1 MVLGLF
7 DRPSSTPVPPP
18 RKYKK
23 NGTLRQPGD
32 SSPCAERKENIPEIA
47 QTKPA
52 NSTSLPTQQKN
63 DTGQK
68 KKKPKPPPPPRGSSL
83 GRKSSMP
90 ANLQSASGGK
100 KPRPPVP
107 PKPKNYVPKKFS
119 SPSSNFKDKTQTHI
133 QLTKERSDSAL
144 VNAESGRADDHGSQF
159 FVNLDKGNYTKAV
172 DSKSLD
178 SESSS
183 QFFVPLDKQTQN
195 DKSRR
200 TQDVPSERPTPSH
213 TVSTSKGDEA
223 VLNGLKNVKVENVE
237 VRENGVDSPQSRSI
251 FYDNRNLSENENS
264 GKHSP
269 DPLEGLEIEVD
280 AVSEDDD
287 EDFARTGLE
296 QDTENPPLSDLVDV
310 NELAAADLDVVVKEQ
325 SFDELKPGDSA
336 SDSKEKLKV
345 VVSLVLEEECSV
357 SMIDDSLEGQKLV
370 DIAHETANFAQTE
383 EESEPS
389 EGFVELSNEAKRCV
403 DSGLGDDTVEV
414 VTSIVAER
422 LNQDEENDPEGGVE
436 EPMDVDFV
444 SEKLSEDTQQSGA
457 EDLVSVEE
465 LCSSTVEHSV
475 ASEVDSQLDSHGTEL
490 QNREHGN
497 DEIHTGTSRDLAQSD
512 AQENREIIMAE
523 PVREGTFIS
532 VTDHAISDGAVE
544 VTKKTNNEFPS
555 NKEVVTNVKEEF
567 KSRDFVSEIETVTQP
582 DVEGQAKDGMD
593 ESEVIHANIAVQIES
608 KAEVS
613 SEVESKGGAVEMN
626 DDETSRECLL
636 DDKFNV
642 SVSQTE
648 LFDQTA
654 KLDSIT
660 NSAGPEEFE
669 SENGPPTSVAKEV
682 LLEALA
688 DVAESSVN
696 DFCSSGKGPEGNEI
710 AATHIETLDHREE
723 PESQDSKHESET
735 QPQSPEPVRPDRPN
749 RKARQGK
756 HAYESVIF
764 ATNYEEKQ
772 QSEGKRNDS
781 LTRRAHSFSKYE
793 AAVHSQAR
801 PVRRTSND
809 DAIYSVPSKVIPVR
823 RFEDDSSEYSVP
835 SIYAIP
841 TRKVSKNEY
850 SVPRPIVVPACAV
863 TDRQK
868 VDEDGKIY
876 AVPGLPTAVP
886 VTEHS
891 EKELSVIPQES
902 DNIYVVPAQQKVAT
916 TVTAKIAAVPPPKPP
931 RQSLVF
937 EQEKKEKADLQR
949 VSSPE
954 SPKPVARAR
963 GAGSDVS
970 SEVKEGRGSP
980 NPVPRKG
987 GKTEASESAT
997 QRASP
1002 SPKPRRGSKME
1013 ASESESKEQRASP
1026 SPVPRKGIK
1035 TEASE
1040 SEAKEQRAS
1049 PSPVPRKGSKTAQTE
1064 ESSESVSP
1072 QASDSPTPV
1081 QRSRVSALQ
1090 SGQQVASSS
1099 PVTLPSSE
1107 VSVEDVMDDK
1117 ATSQNKMVP
1126 PPRPPPPVGRISFV
1140 SSEGTMPPPLSPGL
1154 ENDLES
1160 DSDSDVGEEEA
1171 AKVKRVLI
1179 THKSFVSKSSKKK
1192 NIARNL
1198 QIQNPLLYYS
1208 VMRLTVATQQTFF
1221 YKLAIKIQNDIVS
1234 IIHCCVS
1241 CLLNFA
1247 RRRDH

>member
-133 QLTKERSDSAL
+133 QLTKERSDSAP

-200 TQDVPSERPTPSH
+200 TQDVPFERPTPSH

-237 VRENGVDSPQSRSI
+237 VRENGVDSPQSRTI
-251 FYDNRNLSENENS
+251 FYDNRILSENENS

-287 EDFARTGLE
+287 DEDFNRTGLE
-296 QDTENPPLSDLVDV
+296 QDTENLPLSDSVDV
-310 NELAAADLDVVVKEQ
+310 SELAAADLDVVVKEQ

-370 DIAHETANFAQTE
+370 DITHETTNFAQTE

-465 LCSSTVEHSV
+465 LCDSTVEHSV
-475 ASEVDSQLDSHGTEL
+475 ASEVDLQLDSHGTEP
-490 QNREHGN
+490 QNQEHGN
-497 DEIHTGTSRDLAQSD
+497 DEVKTDLAQSD

-532 VTDHAISDGAVE
+532 VTDHAISDGTVE
-544 VTKKTNNEFPS
+544 VTEKTNDEFPS
-555 NKEVVTNVKEEF
+555 NEEFVMDVKEEF
-567 KSRDFVSEIETVTQP
+567 KSSDFVSENETVVQP
-582 DVEGQAKDGMD
+582 DAGGKAKESVDD
-593 ESEVIHANIAVQIES
+593 SEVIHADIAVQIES

-626 DDETSRECLL
+626 DNETSRECLR

-648 LFDQTA
+648 HVNQTA
-654 KLDSIT
+654 KLDSIIT
-660 NSAGPEEFE
+660 NSEGLEEFE
-669 SENGPPTSVAKEV
+669 SEKGPPTSVAKEV
-682 LLEALA
+682 SLQAL
-688 DVAESSVN
+688 AESSVD

-764 ATNYEEKQ
+764 ATNHEEKQ

-823 RFEDDSSEYSVP
+823 RYEDDSSEYSVL

-841 TRKVSKNEY
+841 TRQVSKNEY

-863 TDRQK
+863 RDRQK

-891 EKELSVIPQES
+891 EKEVSAIPQES

-916 TVTAKIAAVPPPKPP
+916 TVTAKVAAVPPPKPP

-937 EQEKKEKADLQR
+937 EQEKKEKADVQR
-949 VSSPE
+949 ASSQE

-980 NPVPRKG
+980 SPVPRKG
-987 GKTEASESAT
+987 SKTEASESAT

-1040 SEAKEQRAS
+1040 SEAKERRAS

-1107 VSVEDVMDDK
+1107 VSVEDGMDDK

-1192 NIARNL
+1192 
-1198 QIQNPLLYYS
+1198 
-1208 VMRLTVATQQTFF
+1208 T
-1221 YKLAIKIQNDIVS
+1221 
-1234 IIHCCVS
+1234 
-1241 CLLNFA
+1241 
-1247 RRRDH
+1247 

>member
-7 DRPSSTPVPPP
+7 DRPSSAPVPPP

-23 NGTLRQPGD
+23 NGTLGQPGD
-32 SSPCAERKENIPEIA
+32 SSPCTERKENTPEIA
-47 QTKPA
+47 QTEPA

-63 DTGQK
+63 GTGQK

-83 GRKSSMP
+83 GRKTAVP
-90 ANLQSASGGK
+90 ANVQSTSGGK

-119 SPSSNFKDKTQTHI
+119 SPSSLNFKDKTQLHI
-133 QLTKERSDSAL
+133 QSTKERSDSAP
-144 VNAESGRADDHGSQF
+144 VSADSGRADDHGSQF
-159 FVNLDKGNYTKAV
+159 FFNLDKGNYTKAV

-178 SESSS
+178 SENSS

-195 DKSRR
+195 GKSMR
-200 TQDVPSERPTPSH
+200 TQDVPSKQKIASH
-213 TVSTSKGDEA
+213 TVSTSKGDE
-223 VLNGLKNVKVENVE
+223 VVSNSLKNVKVDNVE
-237 VRENGVDSPQSRSI
+237 VHENGVASPQSRTI
-251 FYDNRNLSENENS
+251 FYDNKILSENKNS
-264 GKHSP
+264 GKDSP

-280 AVSEDDD
+280 VVSEDDD

-296 QDTENPPLSDLVDV
+296 EDTENLPLSDSIDV
-310 NELAAADLDVVVKEQ
+310 SEVAAADHLDVVVKEQ
-325 SFDELKPGDSA
+325 SFNELKPGDSA
-336 SDSKEKLKV
+336 SDSKEKMKV
-345 VVSLVLEEECSV
+345 VFSLVLEEECSV

-370 DIAHETANFAQTE
+370 DITHETTNFAQTE

-389 EGFVELSNEAKRCV
+389 EGIVELSNEAKRCV
-403 DSGLGDDTVEV
+403 DNGLGDDTVEV
-414 VTSIVAER
+414 VTSVSENIVAER
-422 LNQDEENDPEGGVE
+422 LHQDEENDPE

-444 SEKLSEDTQQSGA
+444 SEKLSEDTQQSGTK
-457 EDLVSVEE
+457 DLVSVEE
-465 LCSSTVEHSV
+465 LCNSTVEHSV
-475 ASEVDSQLDSHGTEL
+475 ASEVYLQLESHGTEL

-497 DEIHTGTSRDLAQSD
+497 DEVITGTSRDLAQSE

-523 PVREGTFIS
+523 PVKEGTFIS
-532 VTDHAISDGAVE
+532 VTDHAISEGAVE
-544 VTKKTNNEFPS
+544 VTEKMNNELLS
-555 NKEVVTNVKEEF
+555 SEEVVIDMKEEF
-567 KSRDFVSEIETVTQP
+567 KSSGFVSENETVTQP
-582 DVEGQAKDGMD
+582 DVVGQTKESVD
-593 ESEVIHANIAVQIES
+593 ESEVIHVDIAVQIES

-613 SEVESKGGAVEMN
+613 LEVESKGGAVEMS
-626 DDETSRECLL
+626 DDEMSRGCLL
-636 DDKFNV
+636 DDEFNV

-648 LFDQTA
+648 HVDQTA

-669 SENGPPTSVAKEV
+669 SEKAPSSPVAEQT
-682 LLEALA
+682 LLEVSA
-688 DVAESSVN
+688 DVAESSVDN
-696 DFCSSGKGPEGNEI
+696 FCSSGKGLEGNEI

-756 HAYESVIF
+756 HAYESIFF
-764 ATNYEEKQ
+764 ATNQEEKQ
-772 QSEGKRNDS
+772 QAEGKRNDS

-793 AAVHSQAR
+793 AAVHSQVR

-823 RFEDDSSEYSVP
+823 RYEDDSSEYCVP

-841 TRKVSKNEY
+841 TRQVSKNEY

-868 VDEDGKIY
+868 ADQNGEIY

-891 EKELSVIPQES
+891 EKEVSAIPQES

-916 TVTAKIAAVPPPKPP
+916 TVTAKVAAVPPPKPP

-937 EQEKKEKADLQR
+937 EQEKKERADVR
-949 VSSPE
+949 RASSQE

-970 SEVKEGRGSP
+970 SEVKKERGSP
-980 NPVPRKG
+980 SPVPRRG

-1002 SPKPRRGSKME
+1002 SPVPRRGSKME

-1026 SPVPRKGIK
+1026 SPVPRKG
-1035 TEASE
+1035 
-1040 SEAKEQRAS
+1040 
-1049 PSPVPRKGSKTAQTE
+1049 SKTAQTE
-1064 ESSESVSP
+1064 ECAEYVSP

-1081 QRSRVSALQ
+1081 QRNRISALQ
-1090 SGQQVASSS
+1090 SSQQVASSS

-1107 VSVEDVMDDK
+1107 VSVEDSMEDK
-1117 ATSQNKMVP
+1117 ATPKNKTVP

-1140 SSEGTMPPPLSPGL
+1140 SSEGTMPPPLSPGFG
-1154 ENDLES
+1154 NDLES

-1171 AKVKRVLI
+1171 AKVKRV
-1179 THKSFVSKSSKKK
+1179 
-1192 NIARNL
+1192 
-1198 QIQNPLLYYS
+1198 
-1208 VMRLTVATQQTFF
+1208 
-1221 YKLAIKIQNDIVS
+1221 
-1234 IIHCCVS
+1234 
-1241 CLLNFA
+1241 
-1247 RRRDH
+1247 

>member
-7 DRPSSTPVPPP
+7 DSPSSAPVPPP

-32 SSPCAERKENIPEIA
+32 SSPCTERKENIPEIA

-52 NSTSLPTQQKN
+52 NSTSPLTQQKN

-83 GRKSSMP
+83 GRKTAVP
-90 ANLQSASGGK
+90 ANLQSTSGGK
-100 KPRPPVP
+100 KPGPPVP

-119 SPSSNFKDKTQTHI
+119 SPSSLNFKDKTQPDI
-133 QLTKERSDSAL
+133 QSTKERLDSAP
-144 VNAESGRADDHGSQF
+144 VSADSGRADDHGSQF
-159 FVNLDKGNYTKAV
+159 FFNLDKGNYTKAV

-178 SESSS
+178 SENSS

-195 DKSRR
+195 GKSMR
-200 TQDVPSERPTPSH
+200 TQDVPSEQKIASH
-213 TVSTSKGDEA
+213 TVSTSKGDEV
-223 VLNGLKNVKVENVE
+223 VLNSLKNYVKVDNVE
-237 VRENGVDSPQSRSI
+237 VHENGVASPQSRTI
-251 FYDNRNLSENENS
+251 FYDNKILSENKNS
-264 GKHSP
+264 GKASP

-280 AVSEDDD
+280 SVSEDDD
-287 EDFARTGLE
+287 VEDFARTSFE
-296 QDTENPPLSDLVDV
+296 QDTENLPLSDSVDV
-310 NELAAADLDVVVKEQ
+310 SEVAAADHLDVVVKEQ
-325 SFDELKPGDSA
+325 SFNELKRGDSA
-336 SDSKEKLKV
+336 SDSKEKMKV
-345 VVSLVLEEECSV
+345 VFSLVLEEECSV

-370 DIAHETANFAQTE
+370 DITHETTNFAQTE

-389 EGFVELSNEAKRCV
+389 EGIVELSNEAKCCV
-403 DSGLGDDTVEV
+403 DNGLGDDTVEV
-414 VTSIVAER
+414 VTSASENIVAER
-422 LNQDEENDPEGGVE
+422 LHRDEENDPE

-457 EDLVSVEE
+457 KDVVSVEE
-465 LCSSTVEHSV
+465 FCNSTVEHSV
-475 ASEVDSQLDSHGTEL
+475 ASEVDLQLELHGTEL

-497 DEIHTGTSRDLAQSD
+497 DEVVTGTSRDLAQSE

-523 PVREGTFIS
+523 PVKEGTFIS
-532 VTDHAISDGAVE
+532 VTDHAISEGTVE
-544 VTKKTNNEFPS
+544 VTEKMHNELPS
-555 NKEVVTNVKEEF
+555 NEEVVIDVKEEF
-567 KSRDFVSEIETVTQP
+567 KSSGFVSENETVTQP
-582 DVEGQAKDGMD
+582 DVVGQAKESMD
-593 ESEVIHANIAVQIES
+593 ESEVIHADIAVQIES

-613 SEVESKGGAVEMN
+613 LEEESKGGAVETN
-626 DDETSRECLL
+626 DDEMSRGCLL

-648 LFDQTA
+648 HVDQTT

-669 SENGPPTSVAKEV
+669 SEKAPSTPVAEQT
-682 LLEALA
+682 LLEVSA
-688 DVAESSVN
+688 DVAESSVDN
-696 DFCSSGKGPEGNEI
+696 FCSSGKGLEGNEI
-710 AATHIETLDHREE
+710 AATHIETLDHRED

-735 QPQSPEPVRPDRPN
+735 QPQSPEPVRPERPN

-756 HAYESVIF
+756 HAYENIIF
-764 ATNYEEKQ
+764 ATNQEEKQ
-772 QSEGKRNDS
+772 QAEGKRNDS

-793 AAVHSQAR
+793 AAVHSQVR

-823 RFEDDSSEYSVP
+823 RYEDDSSEYSVP

-841 TRKVSKNEY
+841 TRQVSKNEY

-863 TDRQK
+863 MDRQK
-868 VDEDGKIY
+868 ADQNGEVY

-891 EKELSVIPQES
+891 EKEVSAIPQES

-916 TVTAKIAAVPPPKPP
+916 TVMAKVAAVPPPKPP

-937 EQEKKEKADLQR
+937 EQEKKERADVQR
-949 VSSPE
+949 VSSQE

-970 SEVKEGRGSP
+970 SEVKEERGSP
-980 NPVPRKG
+980 SPVPRKG
-987 GKTEASESAT
+987 SKTEASESAT

-1002 SPKPRRGSKME
+1002 SPVPRRGSKME
-1013 ASESESKEQRASP
+1013 ASESESKEQRALP
-1026 SPVPRKGIK
+1026 SPVPRKGTK
-1035 TEASE
+1035 TETSE
-1040 SEAKEQRAS
+1040 VETKEQRAS

-1064 ESSESVSP
+1064 GSAEYVSP

-1081 QRSRVSALQ
+1081 QRNRITALQ
-1090 SGQQVASSS
+1090 SSQQVTSLS

-1107 VSVEDVMDDK
+1107 VSVEDSMEDK
-1117 ATSQNKMVP
+1117 ATPKNKTIP

-1154 ENDLES
+1154 GNDLES

-1171 AKVKRVLI
+1171 AKVKRVSI
-1179 THKSFVSKSSKKK
+1179 THKSFISKSSKKRKK
-1192 NIARNL
+1192 NNEKS
-1198 QIQNPLLYYS
+1198 QNPKSILY
-1208 VMRLTVATQQTFF
+1208 
-1221 YKLAIKIQNDIVS
+1221 
-1234 IIHCCVS
+1234 
-1241 CLLNFA
+1241 
-1247 RRRDH
+1247 